1 MAIITVS
8 RQLGSLGT
16 DVAHRLAEKLH
27 YRCLDKES
35 FDRSLD
41 EHGIAAAKVE
51 KYDEKKPSLWDTFST
66 DRDLYLHFM
75 KTVIYES
82 ARQGNVVILGR
93 GGQVLLRGLPGTLS
107 VRIIA
112 PYEYRIK
119 RVQEKFQL
127 QRKEA
132 EQAVKNSD
140 RDRSGFH
147 RFFFNVNWSDAWLFD
162 LVVNTETLTVESAV
176 DMITTA
182 MGYPEIG
189 DRLDEAKTVLGN
201 LTLNQRVEAAILYDK
216 KIPVQYFEVS
226 SEDGVVTLRGAVTS
240 TYIIGLCEEA
250 ARETAGV
257 KEVVN
262 EISLINYYEMM

>member
-1 MAIITVS
+1 MAIVTVS

-16 DVAHRLAEKLH
+16 DVAHRLAEKLR
-27 YRCLDKES
+27 YQCLDKET
-35 FDRSLD
+35 FDQSLN

-112 PYEYRIK
+112 PLEYRIK
-119 RVQEKFQL
+119 RVQDKFQL

-132 EQAVKNSD
+132 EQAVRNSD

-147 RFFFNVNWSDAWLFD
+147 RFFFNVSWSDAWLYD
-162 LVVNTETLTVESAV
+162 LVLNTETLTVESAV
-176 DMITTA
+176 DMINRTMRYA
-182 MGYPEIG
+182 EIG
-189 DRLDEAKTVLGN
+189 DRLDEAKVVLGN
-201 LTLNQRVEAAILYDK
+201 LTLNQRVEAAILYEK

-226 SEDGVVTLRGAVTS
+226 SEDGIVTLRGAVTS
-240 TYIIGLCEEA
+240 TYIIGLCEET
-250 ARETAGV
+250 ARATPGV
-257 KEVVN
+257 KDVIN